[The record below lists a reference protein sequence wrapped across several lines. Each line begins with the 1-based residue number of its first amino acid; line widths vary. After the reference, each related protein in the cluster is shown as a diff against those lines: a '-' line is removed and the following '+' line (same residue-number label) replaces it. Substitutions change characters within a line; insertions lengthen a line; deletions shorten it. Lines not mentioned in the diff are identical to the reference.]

1 MTIPSN
7 ERSGCG
13 AICVCPER
21 YTEGPAAQ
29 PIRRALQDSPA
40 VGWDIYFR
48 CGGRGRIVYC
58 GPLIGCSLGLITGG
72 ADGCAQAPRLAAKV
86 TGCVVSS
93 GGEGCVTVHILM
105 TNWPRLYRHVTGQPW
120 GNGVIRGFSLTPAS
134 LPKHTLGSDYDITM
148 HQVTDQ
154 EVIFWNYLKFGG
166 SSAPGMDSPQLNARL
181 ECRYPVNE
189 RPILLPSLPLTGA
202 LAADGNLIFSMKMM
216 TGDWTAER
224 PDSLFFLG
232 ASINL
237 EASVLATY
245 HQPLRLYLKECIAT
259 PTRSLAKSPENYTI
273 INNYGCLVDGKTG
286 NSKYLPRS
294 DGSVLRF
301 VIQAFKF
308 ISQEDADIFIHCSAF
323 VWDPSWDGLLH
334 KACSFDQQTQS
345 WKLLDAPLQSSL
357 CDCCNT
363 TCQPIQSRHK
373 RHTENQSI
381 VLLATPML
389 ACLLGLG
396 LLFLYRW
403 KIRHVHHNK

>member
-216 TGDWTAER
+216 TDVLLMGK
-224 PDSLFFLG
+224 
-232 ASINL
+232 L
-237 EASVLATY
+237 EIPST
-245 HQPLRLYLKECIAT
+245 C
-259 PTRSLAKSPENYTI
+259 PEVM
-273 INNYGCLVDGKTG
+273 G
-286 NSKYLPRS
+286 R
-294 DGSVLRF
+294 
-301 VIQAFKF
+301 
-308 ISQEDADIFIHCSAF
+308 
-323 VWDPSWDGLLH
+323 
-334 KACSFDQQTQS
+334 SFDLLFKHLNS
-345 WKLLDAPLQSSL
+345 SVKKMLIWKLLDAPLQSSL

>member
-1 MTIPSN
+1 MTAVA
-7 ERSGCG
+7 RFLLLAVAAVTGQQ
-13 AICVCPER
+13 
-21 YTEGPAAQ
+21 PAALPPALTYSCGHSTMTVWVAMDPGAGASASALRLGKCPPSGFSSPRLVLFQ
-29 PIRRALQDSPA
+29 YALQDCWA
-40 VGWDIYFR
+40 
-48 CGGRGRIVYC
+48 GR
-58 GPLIGCSLGLITGG
+58 L
-72 ADGCAQAPRLAAKV
+72 
-86 TGCVVSS
+86 
-93 GGEGCVTVHILM
+93 
-105 TNWPRLYRHVTGQPW
+105 
-120 GNGVIRGFSLTPAS
+120 
-134 LPKHTLGSDYDITM
+134 
-148 HQVTDQ
+148 VTDQ

-273 INNYGCLVDGKTG
+273 INNYGLNLFLFFRCLVDGKTG

-294 DGSVLRF
+294 DGSILRF

-308 ISQEDADIFIHCSAF
+308 LSLEDADIFIHCSAF
-323 VWDPSWDGLLH
+323 VWVPSWDGLLH
-334 KACSFDQQTQS
+334 KACSFDQQTKS

-363 TCQPIQSRHK
+363 SCQPIPSRHK
-373 RHTENQSI
+373 QHTVHESSVGQVIKVGPLRVLGKQLESKTLENQ
-381 VLLATPML
+381 
-389 ACLLGLG
+389 
-396 LLFLYRW
+396 
-403 KIRHVHHNK
+403 